1 MSEANARKFLEKMEH
16 DRSVVD
22 EVKKAHGDMHAVA
35 KKHHLDCT
43 ASELR
48 TAVKG
53 KYGDKKSTHFDDP
66 NLTCFV

>member
-1 MSEANARKFLEKMEH
+1 MSEADARKFLEKMEH

-22 EVKKAHGDMHAVA
+22 EVKQAHGDMHAVG
-35 KKHHLDCT
+35 KKHHLDFT
-43 ASELR
+43 ASEIR

-53 KYGDKKSTHFDDP
+53 KYGGKTSKHFDDP